1 MHLRINN
8 TDFEEISNLSFSP
21 EVDLINNS
29 LPIPEFECRVYTNVN
44 IQYGQWADLLDE
56 NNNLYAHYW
65 ILFAERIG
73 KDEDNDTYV
82 VRLIAQSPLA
92 FLERVTMPAEMVD
105 DDARVLIMDIL
116 DYLGAM
122 GQDGD
127 IISSNDIDDAV
138 GDVHITG
145 FCPEQSARE
154 RLQWILTAAGGYAL
168 SAFNDVIAINQVP
181 FGSASS
187 TTLIPID
194 KTFWKPTIS
203 YMDYVSKIKVTGYTF
218 TEGEP
223 SNVDEYVT
231 DGTDYWIQQKQVI
244 SLTNPDLPSGAPNN
258 EVVVD
263 GLTILTP
270 ARASFVASVLANHYF
285 NRQEIDLDVINNAEY
300 EPGMDVMVYTDT
312 DTIYRGYISECN
324 FTFTSGQNNKSKI
337 HLINTSDVEV
347 AVLTVNYM
355 WDSTRVKRVKYYL
368 PKDIAYSITT
378 EYVDYS
384 ADGHRYIFRPA
395 VTIITGTL
403 SSDETENVS
412 VSIALD
418 YYMAMLPDSDT
429 FEQQKDTILNWID
442 EQYNIKKS
450 EVSVATIS
458 KKSKRKLLKELGED
472 RNSME
477 NSARRYFDSMITQE
491 QQGVVHIVSV
501 DDVELEEQTTED
513 PDDRTIVIS

>member
-21 EVDLINNS
+21 EADLINNS
-29 LPIPEFECRVYTNVN
+29 LPIPEFECSVYTNVN

-65 ILFAERIG
+65 IRFAERIG

-122 GQDGD
+122 GHDGD

-168 SAFNDVIAINQVP
+168 SAFNDVICVNQVP
-181 FGSASS
+181 LGKTSSA
-187 TTLIPID
+187 TLIPLD
-194 KTFWKPTIS
+194 KTFWKPSIS
-203 YMDYVSKIKVTGYTF
+203 YRDYVSKIKVTGYSYTKR
-218 TEGEP
+218 TP
-223 SNVDEYVT
+223 TNVDEYVT

-263 GLTILTP
+263 GLTIFTP
-270 ARASFVASVLANHYF
+270 ARASIVASVLANYYF
-285 NRQEIDLDVINNAEY
+285 NRAEIDADVINNAEY
-300 EPGMDVMVYTDT
+300 EPGMEVMVYTDE
-312 DTIYRGYISECN
+312 DTIYGGYISSCD
-324 FTFTSGQNNKSKI
+324 FKYGIQTRSRI
-337 HLINTSDVEV
+337 HLIGTYGVET
-347 AVLTVNYM
+347 AVLTVRYKWNS
-355 WDSTRVKRVKYYL
+355 DTIKTRKYVL
-368 PKDIAYSITT
+368 PKGITYSITA
-378 EYVDYS
+378 EYIDQTI
-384 ADGHRYIFRPA
+384 DNIRYVFRP
-395 VTIITGTL
+395 TTETITGTL
-403 SSDETENVS
+403 SSNTSEDISVEVALQFYKSNSVIDETALSQGNMLLSMVTDQYENERHEIEIAEISEKERKKKLKDLKKEYNENVS
-412 VSIALD
+412 DIRETFLEAV
-418 YYMAMLPDSDT
+418 PDS
-429 FEQQKDTILNWID
+429 EN
-442 EQYNIKKS
+442 
-450 EVSVATIS
+450 
-458 KKSKRKLLKELGED
+458 LL
-472 RNSME
+472 RV
-477 NSARRYFDSMITQE
+477 I
-491 QQGVVHIVSV
+491 SV
-501 DDVELEEQTTED
+501 DEVQLDDDVITEYS
-513 PDDRTIVIS
+513 TVVIS

>member
-21 EVDLINNS
+21 EADLINNS

-65 ILFAERIG
+65 IRFAERIG
-73 KDEDNDTYV
+73 RDEDNDTYV

-122 GQDGD
+122 GHDGD

-168 SAFNDVIAINQVP
+168 SAFNDVIAVNKIP
-181 FGSASS
+181 LGKTSSA
-187 TTLIPID
+187 TLIPLD
-194 KTFWKPTIS
+194 KTFWKPSIS
-203 YMDYVSKIKVTGYTF
+203 YRDYVSKIKVTGYSYTKR
-218 TEGEP
+218 TP
-223 SNVDEYVT
+223 TNVDEYVT

-263 GLTILTP
+263 GLTVLTP
-270 ARASFVASVLANHYF
+270 ARASIVASVLANYYF
-285 NRQEIDLDVINNAEY
+285 NRAEIDADVINNAEY
-300 EPGMDVMVYTDT
+300 EPGMEVMVYTDT

-324 FTFTSGQNNKSKI
+324 FTFTSGLNNKSKI
-337 HLINTSDVEV
+337 HLVNTSEIEV
-347 AVLTVNYM
+347 AILTVNYT
-355 WDSTRVKRVKYYL
+355 WDGTRIKRVKYYL
-368 PKDIAYSITT
+368 PLDVQYSITA
-378 EYVDYS
+378 EYVEYEK
-384 ADGHRYIFRPA
+384 DGHRYIFRPT
-395 VTIITGTL
+395 VSTITGTL
-403 SSDETENVS
+403 TSDHTENVP
-412 VSIALD
+412 VDIALD
-418 YYMAMLPDSDT
+418 YYQAVLSDSET
-429 FEQQKDTILNWID
+429 LLEQEQTMLNWID
-442 EQYNIKKS
+442 GQYNTKKA
-450 EVSVATIS
+450 EVIS
-458 KKSKRKLLKELGED
+458 AEMSKSAKNKLLKDLSNE

-477 NSARRYFDSMITQE
+477 KRTRNYFESMITQE
-491 QQGVVHIVSV
+491 PQGIVHIVSV
-501 DDVELEEQTTED
+501 DDVELEEQTVED